1 MTRSTMK
8 ALALAGSFFCFMY
21 VMLGI
26 YMGGLVAVWMLMIP
40 VMLSMC
46 VLVAIII
53 YHILLDFFE

>member
-1 MTRSTMK
+1 MK